1 MKHFP
6 IFLLFILTACTE
18 KYDLDM
24 PKTRSEK
31 DRFSHG
37 SILENTP
44 YSLKFIVDKTEKTGD
59 FQSLKNAIHKTTG
72 AEILL
77 ANEKEK
83 VILTNY
89 FYDDSKQNRFTLHVI
104 HTNSNPIFNFT
115 QEKLSKNKKQWLKTK
130 VDNQKASIIK
140 ESILNQIKA

>member
-31 DRFSHG
+31 DRISHG

-44 YSLKFIVDKTEKTGD
+44 YSLKFTIDKTEKIGN
-59 FQSLKNAIHKTTG
+59 FQCLRNAIHKTTG

-77 ANEKEK
+77 ANEKEQ
-83 VILTNY
+83 VILTSY
-89 FYDDSKQNRFTLHVI
+89 FYDDSQQNRFTLHVI
-104 HTNSNPIFNFT
+104 HTNNNPTFNFT

-130 VDNQKASIIK
+130 VDSQKENIIK
-140 ESILNQIKA
+140 ESILTQMKA